1 VRLFWSLIV
10 VLALATAGLYL
21 ARINGA
27 FERDEA
33 DVTRMELPAWEGELV
48 EAAVPDDPDAA
59 VQDGAVE
66 AADASGTPETNEP
79 ATPGGVDPEVLE
91 RLRARVKG
99 EQAPGP
105 SESTTAQDS
114 AVVGPAYTLGDDGA
128 LTIELENGAVT
139 LSGDGSASS
148 PYVVPWDVLRAVRRV
163 YDPRQGKRTLP
174 DWLDALD
181 GKQVS
186 IEGNTL
192 VPLVSSQTEEL
203 LVMQNPWDGC
213 CIGVPPTPY
222 DAIEVKLR
230 ESVTFSISATGYGRI
245 TGAFEVD
252 PYEVGGWLMGL
263 FLITDASY
271 TSGAGEELPGL

>member
-1 VRLFWSLIV
+1 MRLFWSLIV
-10 VLALATAGLYL
+10 VLALATAGLYV

-27 FERDEA
+27 FERDEV
-33 DVTRMELPAWEGELV
+33 DVARMALPAWEGELV
-48 EAAVPDDPDAA
+48 AQAETAEPDAA
-59 VQDGAVE
+59 SEPGAAEV
-66 AADASGTPETNEP
+66 SGTPETPGP

-99 EQAPGP
+99 EQASGP
-105 SESTTAQDS
+105 SEDADAQDS
-114 AVVGPAYTLGDDGA
+114 GVVGPAYSLSDDGA
-128 LTIELENGAVT
+128 LTIELENGAVM

-148 PYVVPWDVLRAVRRV
+148 PYIVPWDVLRAVRRV